1 VLRFITLES
10 IPISA
15 VAFGGECGH
24 TGLRSISSVIL
35 VDDLFCKSI
44 SNSQKIGLV
53 GRFNQSEI
61 GY

>member
-1 VLRFITLES
+1 MLRFITLES
-10 IPISA
+10 VPISA
-15 VAFGGECGH
+15 VAFGDECGH
-24 TGLRSISSVIL
+24 TGLRSISSIIL
-35 VDDLFCKSI
+35 VDDLSSTEI